1 VKKLQHRPAEEL
13 YDLRKDPHELN
24 NLADNSARQKVLASL
39 RKKLDAWMKQQGDL
53 GMEAEMAVPLH
64 QSRTVTQRRKS
75 EKRKNKK
82 NKSRADI

>member
-1 VKKLQHRPAEEL
+1 
-13 YDLRKDPHELN
+13 
-24 NLADNSARQKVLASL
+24 
-39 RKKLDAWMKQQGDL
+39 MKQQGDL